1 MRIWKF
7 GNSINTDLI
16 TPGRYN
22 LTTDPR
28 ELAKIAF
35 VEHRPE
41 FAKVVRPGDFIVA
54 GRNFGCGSSRET
66 AVTALCECGIAAIIA
81 PSFARIFYRN
91 SINQGL
97 MLIIV
102 DEKFLNKVEESH
114 ELQIRGNE
122 LVNLST
128 GARTK
133 ADVPEIMSKIREHGG
148 ILKFLKNHKIEELES
163 TALATNSSKK
173 SRERRLK

>member
-22 LTTDPR
+22 ITTDGK

-35 VEHRPE
+35 IEHRPE
-41 FAKVVRPGDFIVA
+41 FAREVKPGDIIEA

-66 AVTALCECGIAAIIA
+66 AVTALKECGIAAILA

-91 SINQGL
+91 AINKGL
-97 MLIIV
+97 LLVTVSEQFIS
-102 DEKFLNKVEESH
+102 ETQESH
-114 ELQIRGNE
+114 QLQLTGSSVTNLTTGNSVAAGVSPM
-122 LVNLST
+122 LLSLQ
-128 GARTK
+128 K
-133 ADVPEIMSKIREHGG
+133 YGG
-148 ILKFLKNHKIEELES
+148 ILEFLKTHKIEELES
-163 TALATNSSKK
+163 L
-173 SRERRLK
+173 

>member
-22 LTTDPR
+22 ITTDGK

-35 VEHRPE
+35 IEHRPE
-41 FAKVVRPGDFIVA
+41 FAREVKPGDIIVA

-66 AVTALCECGIAAIIA
+66 AVTALKECGIAAILA

-91 SINQGL
+91 AINKGL
-97 MLIIV
+97 LLVTVSEQFIS
-102 DEKFLNKVEESH
+102 ETQESH
-114 ELQIRGNE
+114 QLQLTGSSVTNLTTGNSVAAGVSPM
-122 LVNLST
+122 LLSLQ
-128 GARTK
+128 K
-133 ADVPEIMSKIREHGG
+133 YGG
-148 ILKFLKNHKIEELES
+148 ILEFLKTHKIEELES
-163 TALATNSSKK
+163 L
-173 SRERRLK
+173 

>member
-41 FAKVVRPGDFIVA
+41 FSKEVKHGDIIVA

-66 AVTALCECGIAAIIA
+66 AVTALRECGVAAIIA

-97 MLIIV
+97 MLV
-102 DEKFLNKVEESH
+102 TAEERFLDGIEEAH
-114 ELQIRGNE
+114 ELEIRDGAIT
-122 LVNLST
+122 NLTT

-133 ADVPEIMSKIREHGG
+133 AGIPAIMLKIQGHGG
-148 ILKFLKNHKIEELES
+148 ILAFLKEHKIEELEEFGQ
-163 TALATNSSKK
+163 SSSSDGKEGEKK
-173 SRERRLK
+173 